1 MTHAAF
7 AGPARGNAVPHS
19 RSLTSVVLALSII
32 SAAPLGAQ
40 IIKVGRTS
48 SPVGWISAS
57 AGIFQPRNISDGTTG
72 SVWDLST
79 AFQWRGSIE
88 MALQNQASLGVSATW
103 SDVPL
108 RYFDYSGNFPGCSAA
123 IDGCDAHVKVWSALA
138 QFRMGGGRGFHQVI
152 EIGAGVL
159 GYQDFTADDDGTRL
173 GQSKADL
180 DFALGVGY
188 GFGYSFS
195 PRFQIG
201 LVQDYTATMHQKEN
215 LSGNVDTFTEHYATR
230 LTLRYGLGSRS
241 GL

>member
-1 MTHAAF
+1 VTHAAF

-48 SPVGWISAS
+48 SPFGWISAS
-57 AGIFQPRNISDGTTG
+57 AGIIQPRNISDGTTG

-79 AFQWRGSIE
+79 AFQYRGSIE
-88 MALQNQASLGVSATW
+88 MALQNQGAIGVSASW
-103 SDVPL
+103 ADVPL
-108 RYFDYSGNFPGCSAA
+108 RYYDYSGDFPTCSEASN
-123 IDGCDAHVKVWSALA
+123 GCDAHVKVWSALA
-138 QFRMGGGRGFHQVI
+138 EFRMGGGQGFHQII

-173 GQSKADL
+173 GQSRVDL
-180 DFALGVGY
+180 DFALGVSY
-188 GFGYSFS
+188 GFGYSLS

-215 LSGNVDTFTEHYATR
+215 LSGNVDTFTEHYTTR
-230 LTLRYGLGSRS
+230 LMLRYGLGSRS
-241 GL
+241 RL